1 MASPT
6 EDSEEVTYE
15 TMFCPR
21 RTPDDVPDWCLRFS
35 QIKERAKLILPP
47 GKEVPAKYRLDR
59 VRLRRDPDYVKP
71 EKLYWAFGIN
81 IQDCVEYHR
90 KHNLPRP
97 PPGFE
102 KGRFIW
108 SYIMCDV
115 EEDLRKHCHYGLR
128 FLSPVSVEYAL
139 MIIIYDSH
147 SIAYSKLIAH
157 EEDEVVQIIKD
168 RMDVCKN
175 QEPRWF
181 FCPVK
186 F

>member
-1 MASPT
+1 MAST
-6 EDSEEVTYE
+6 TEEVTYE

-21 RTPDDVPDWCLRFS
+21 RTPDDVPDG
-35 QIKERAKLILPP
+35 IKERAKLILPP

-108 SYIMCDV
+108 SMITHDV
-115 EEDLRKHCHYGLR
+115 EQDLRKHCNYG
-128 FLSPVSVEYAL
+128 
-139 MIIIYDSH
+139 H
-147 SIAYSKLIAH
+147 SIAYSLIIPVH
-157 EEDEVVQIIKD
+157 TRPTFTLLSRPTFKFVSLNIGSEVISTKI
-168 RMDVCKN
+168 RHM
-175 QEPRWF
+175 
-181 FCPVK
+181 
-186 F
+186 

>member
-1 MASPT
+1 MAST
-6 EDSEEVTYE
+6 TEEVTYE

-21 RTPDDVPDWCLRFS
+21 RTPDDVPDG
-35 QIKERAKLILPP
+35 IKERAKLILPP
-47 GKEVPAKYRLDR
+47 GKEVPAQYRLDR

-108 SYIMCDV
+108 SMITHDV
-115 EEDLRKHCHYGLR
+115 EQDLRKHCNYGLR

-157 EEDEVVQIIKD
+157 EEDEVVQIIKE

>member
-1 MASPT
+1 MAST
-6 EDSEEVTYE
+6 TEEVTYE

-21 RTPDDVPDWCLRFS
+21 RTPDDVPDG
-35 QIKERAKLILPP
+35 IKERAKLILPP
-47 GKEVPAKYRLDR
+47 GKEVPARYRLDR

-71 EKLYWAFGIN
+71 ERLYWAFGIN

-97 PPGFE
+97 PPDFE
-102 KGRFIW
+102 TRSLW
-108 SYIMCDV
+108 STIMCDV
-115 EEDLRKHCHYGLR
+115 EEDLRKHCNYG
-128 FLSPVSVEYAL
+128 
-139 MIIIYDSH
+139 H
-147 SIAYSKLIAH
+147 SIAYSKLMAH
-157 EEDEVVQIIKD
+157 EEDEVVQIIKE